1 MPVRQALGVMVAQQ
15 AKAELL
21 AIRVLRVWQGL
32 KAKVV
37 QAARAAREEQLPIN
51 TAPRPVM
58 MDRQAAQ
65 GVRAVLA
72 RMA

>member
-37 QAARAAREEQLPIN
+37 QAA
-51 TAPRPVM
+51 
-58 MDRQAAQ
+58 QAAVFD
-65 GVRAVLA
+65 GSVFNRA
-72 RMA
+72 